1 MQSRTIGFWLVLAL
15 LASPL
20 TAGRVAAPG
29 AVPGVPLVRHQVRDP
44 LGRIVTYYVSHPA
57 RAAPLMLMIQ
67 GSGCEPI
74 VHSAPRG
81 SYSTLFDLLPF
92 AKEGK
97 FTVMAVEKP
106 FSGQERGAEPGT
118 AIGCSPSFNADFTA
132 ESWLAALEASLG
144 DARHLPWIDRRRTLV
159 FGHSEGAVMA
169 ALLAGRDRR
178 ITDAIIIGGSGTSQ
192 LFDFIVRAYRP
203 CPGSHEAPCA
213 DILSDIDTKLRAI
226 QAAPGSTSLVW
237 GHPYRR
243 WSSFFR
249 IDPGDALMRSKARV
263 YIAFGTADQNVPPLS
278 QEVLVGR
285 LLAAGRDV
293 TVRRVPG
300 ADHMLAPLGTNDFHD
315 TDREYRR
322 ALDWFWKGPA
332 PSRRAD

>member
-1 MQSRTIGFWLVLAL
+1 M
-15 LASPL
+15 
-20 TAGRVAAPG
+20 
-29 AVPGVPLVRHQVRDP
+29 PLVRHQIHDR
-44 LGRIVTYYVSHPA
+44 LGRIVTYYINHPPK
-57 RAAPLMLMIQ
+57 AAPLMLMIQ

-81 SYSTLFDLLPF
+81 SYSTLFDLLAF

-97 FTVMAVEKP
+97 FTVLAVEKP
-106 FSGQERGAEPGT
+106 FSGQASGAEPGT
-118 AIGCSPSFNADFTA
+118 AIGCSPSFNVDFTA
-132 ESWLAALEASLG
+132 QSWLAALEASLD
-144 DARHLPWIDRRRTLV
+144 DARHLPWVDRSRTLV

-178 ITDAIIIGGSGTSQ
+178 ITDAIVIGGSGTGQ
-192 LFDFIVRAYRP
+192 LFDFIVQAYRP
-203 CPGSHEAPCA
+203 CPGGQDAPCF
-213 DILSDIDTKLRAI
+213 DTLSDIDSKLKAI
-226 QAAPGSTSLVW
+226 QAAPDSASLVW
-237 GHPYRR
+237 GHAYRR

-249 IDPGDALMRSKARV
+249 IDPGEELLRSKARV

-278 QEVLVGR
+278 EEVMVAK

-300 ADHMLAPLGTNDFHD
+300 ANHMLAASGTNDFHD

-322 ALDWFWKGPA
+322 ALDWFWTA
-332 PSRRAD
+332 PVLSRRAD